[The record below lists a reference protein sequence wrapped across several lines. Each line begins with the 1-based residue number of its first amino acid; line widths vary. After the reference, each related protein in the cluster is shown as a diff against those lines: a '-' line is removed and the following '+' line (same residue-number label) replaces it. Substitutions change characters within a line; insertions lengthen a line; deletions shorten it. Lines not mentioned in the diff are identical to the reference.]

1 MRVEKIRELIKDLK
15 DYDEV
20 AVYGDGEL
28 WECIAYITRSH
39 GVTCLVL
46 ERE

>member
-20 AVYGDGEL
+20 VISGDGEL
-28 WECIAYITRSH
+28 WECIAYVTRSY

-46 ERE
+46 EKE